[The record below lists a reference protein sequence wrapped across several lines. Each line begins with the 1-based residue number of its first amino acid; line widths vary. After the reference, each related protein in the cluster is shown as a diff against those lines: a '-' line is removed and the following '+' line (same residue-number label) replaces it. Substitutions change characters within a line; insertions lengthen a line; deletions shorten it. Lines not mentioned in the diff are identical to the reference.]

1 MTLAVK
7 SGDDENKIP
16 IPEKEPE
23 FIFLK
28 DGQFHFKLNL
38 SEILWIKSIGN
49 YVQIKTGNPKS
60 RIIRMPLKSILE
72 VLPSNKFMR
81 IHKSYIINHSHL

>member
-28 DGQFHFKLNL
+28 DGQFQTTNFYWLERKNGGQAKWKRL
-38 SEILWIKSIGN
+38 SK
-49 YVQIKTGNPKS
+49 P
-60 RIIRMPLKSILE
+60 
-72 VLPSNKFMR
+72 
-81 IHKSYIINHSHL
+81 

>member
-1 MTLAVK
+1 MSCFHHHKVSTIDEDDLYTTMTLAVK

-28 DGQFHFKLNL
+28 DGQFQTTNFYWLERKNGGQAKWKRL
-38 SEILWIKSIGN
+38 SK
-49 YVQIKTGNPKS
+49 P
-60 RIIRMPLKSILE
+60 
-72 VLPSNKFMR
+72 
-81 IHKSYIINHSHL
+81 